1 MKKTIVLL
9 VFAGMFAMQGCKQ
22 KSVVQMEGSDA
33 GVANISK
40 CDVRFNGVSFTGALN
55 GADSCVA
62 VKGDSILE
70 FSCAEKRDFFSG
82 S

>member
-22 KSVVQMEGSDA
+22 KSVVQMDGSDA

-40 CDVRFNGVSFTGALN
+40 CDVRFNGVS
-55 GADSCVA
+55 VI
-62 VKGDSILE
+62 VKTCSDYYTYMERFVRSFLMRRSIFFY
-70 FSCAEKRDFFSG
+70 FSWH
-82 S
+82 

>member
-9 VFAGMFAMQGCKQ
+9 VFAAMFAMQGCKQ
-22 KSVVQMEGSDA
+22 KSDVQMEGSDA

-55 GADSCVA
+55 GADSC
-62 VKGDSILE
+62 GCE
-70 FSCAEKRDFFSG
+70 R
-82 S
+82 

>member
-22 KSVVQMEGSDA
+22 KSVEQMDGSDA

-40 CDVRFNGVSFTGALN
+40 CDVRFKGVSFTAALN
-55 GADSCVA
+55 GADSC
-62 VKGDSILE
+62 GCE
-70 FSCAEKRDFFSG
+70 R
-82 S
+82 